1 MKKQRNIAI
10 IMLIFFLFTNHSL
23 QKASEV
29 ADRGY
34 STASITIHPGSESMD
49 EVMQTEE
56 TQAQIENKTSN
67 PVIRHTT
74 KKLPQTNER
83 VTNKTMKLGLAL
95 VAIALLGFTI
105 YKNQRRMK

>member
-1 MKKQRNIAI
+1 
-10 IMLIFFLFTNHSL
+10 MLMFLLFINPSL
-23 QKASEV
+23 KKASEV

-34 STASITIHPGSESMD
+34 STANITIHPRSESMN

-56 TQAQIENKTSN
+56 TQAQIKNKSSN
-67 PVIRHTT
+67 PGIRHTT

-83 VTNKTMKLGLAL
+83 VTNKAMKLGLAL

>member
-1 MKKQRNIAI
+1 M
-10 IMLIFFLFTNHSL
+10 
-23 QKASEV
+23 

-34 STASITIHPGSESMD
+34 STANITIHPRSESMN

-83 VTNKTMKLGLAL
+83 VTNKAMKLGIAL

>member
-1 MKKQRNIAI
+1 M
-10 IMLIFFLFTNHSL
+10 
-23 QKASEV
+23 

-34 STASITIHPGSESMD
+34 STANITIHPGSESMN

-56 TQAQIENKTSN
+56 TQAQIENKASY

-83 VTNKTMKLGLAL
+83 ATNKTIKLGLTL

>member
-1 MKKQRNIAI
+1 
-10 IMLIFFLFTNHSL
+10 MLMFFLFINPSL

-34 STASITIHPGSESMD
+34 STANITIHPRSESMD

-56 TQAQIENKTSN
+56 TQTQLENETSS
-67 PVIRHTT
+67 PVTRHTA

-83 VTNKTMKLGLAL
+83 ATNKTMKLGLAL

>member
-1 MKKQRNIAI
+1 M
-10 IMLIFFLFTNHSL
+10 
-23 QKASEV
+23 

-34 STASITIHPGSESMD
+34 STANITIHPRSESMN

-56 TQAQIENKTSN
+56 TQAQIENKSSN

-83 VTNKTMKLGLAL
+83 ATNKTIKLGLAL

>member
-1 MKKQRNIAI
+1 
-10 IMLIFFLFTNHSL
+10 MLILFLFINPSL

-34 STASITIHPGSESMD
+34 STANITIHPRSESMD

-56 TQAQIENKTSN
+56 TQTQLENKTSI
-67 PVIRHTT
+67 PVTRHAA

-83 VTNKTMKLGLAL
+83 ATNKAMKLGLAL

>member
-1 MKKQRNIAI
+1 MKKHRNIAI
-10 IMLIFFLFTNHSL
+10 IMLMFFLFINSSL

-29 ADRGY
+29 GDRGY
-34 STASITIHPGSESMD
+34 STANITIHPRSESMD

-56 TQAQIENKTSN
+56 TQTQLENKTSS
-67 PVIRHTT
+67 PVTRHAA

-83 VTNKTMKLGLAL
+83 ATNKAMKLGLAL

>member
-1 MKKQRNIAI
+1 MKKHRNIAI
-10 IMLIFFLFTNHSL
+10 IMLILFLFANPSL

-34 STASITIHPGSESMD
+34 STANITIHPRSESMN

-56 TQAQIENKTSN
+56 TQAQIENKSSN
-67 PVIRHTT
+67 PGIRQTT

-83 VTNKTMKLGLAL
+83 ATNKTMTLGLAL

>member
-1 MKKQRNIAI
+1 M
-10 IMLIFFLFTNHSL
+10 
-23 QKASEV
+23 

-34 STASITIHPGSESMD
+34 STANITIHPHSESMD

-56 TQAQIENKTSN
+56 TQTQLENKTSN

-83 VTNKTMKLGLAL
+83 ATNKTMKLGLAL

>member
-1 MKKQRNIAI
+1 M
-10 IMLIFFLFTNHSL
+10 FFLFTNPSL

-34 STASITIHPGSESMD
+34 STASITIHPGSESMN
-49 EVMQTEE
+49 EVIQTEE
-56 TQAQIENKTSN
+56 TQAQIENKTSSS
-67 PVIRHTT
+67 VIRHTT

-83 VTNKTMKLGLAL
+83 VTNKAMKLGLTL

>member
-1 MKKQRNIAI
+1 M
-10 IMLIFFLFTNHSL
+10 FFLFTNPSL
-23 QKASEV
+23 RKASEV
-29 ADRGY
+29 VDRGY
-34 STASITIHPGSESMD
+34 STANITIHPGSESMD

-56 TQAQIENKTSN
+56 TQAQIENKSSN

-83 VTNKTMKLGLAL
+83 ATNKTMKLGLAL